1 MDARWENATNGYLKI
16 IYSMAFKWKIIFSP
30 FQTRQYCLAGL
41 MNNLTR
47 GLVVLQRDHILGPL
61 LQTLQEVDNLQIF
74 LVELKYFSSALCIL
88 TRSRISSALGD
99 WKVNSSL
106 RTVTRVKVWENAL
119 LLLKWDACISPGTS
133 VETIISWKYSNIPD
147 SSRLYATFSSSPQPH
162 TQAPVLMDLKLSD
175 MTICPIWNWNQQYN

>member
-1 MDARWENATNGYLKI
+1 MDARWENATNGYLEI
-16 IYSMAFKWKIIFSP
+16 IYSVAFKWKIIFSP

-74 LVELKYFSSALCIL
+74 LVEHKYFSFALCIL
-88 TRSRISSALGD
+88 TRSRMSSALGD
-99 WKVNSSL
+99 WNVNSSL

-119 LLLKWDACISPGTS
+119 LLLKWDACISLSSAPS
-133 VETIISWKYSNIPD
+133 VEMIISWKYSNIPD

-162 TQAPVLMDLKLSD
+162 TQAPVL
-175 MTICPIWNWNQQYN
+175 

>member
-119 LLLKWDACISPGTS
+119 LLLKWDACFSPGTS

-147 SSRLYATFSSSPQPH
+147 SSRLYATFSS
-162 TQAPVLMDLKLSD
+162 
-175 MTICPIWNWNQQYN
+175 

>member
-1 MDARWENATNGYLKI
+1 MDARWENATNGYLEI
-16 IYSMAFKWKIIFSP
+16 IYSVAFKWKIIFSP

-61 LQTLQEVDNLQIF
+61 LQTLQEVNNLQIF
-74 LVELKYFSSALCIL
+74 LVELKYFSFALCIL
-88 TRSRISSALGD
+88 TRSRMSSALGD
-99 WKVNSSL
+99 WNVNSSL

-119 LLLKWDACISPGTS
+119 LLLKWDACISLSSAPS
-133 VETIISWKYSNIPD
+133 VEMIISWKYSSIPD

-162 TQAPVLMDLKLSD
+162 TQAPVL
-175 MTICPIWNWNQQYN
+175 

>member
-1 MDARWENATNGYLKI
+1 MRSPLEKVRKEEPSPAAVARVKIQETWIFKKGEKVIIFNLRHTDDKTYHCDCDQMDARWENATNGYLEI
-16 IYSMAFKWKIIFSP
+16 IYSVAFKWKIIFSP

-74 LVELKYFSSALCIL
+74 LVELKYFSFALCIL
-88 TRSRISSALGD
+88 TRSRMSSALGD
-99 WKVNSSL
+99 WNVNSSL

-119 LLLKWDACISPGTS
+119 LLLK
-133 VETIISWKYSNIPD
+133 
-147 SSRLYATFSSSPQPH
+147 
-162 TQAPVLMDLKLSD
+162 
-175 MTICPIWNWNQQYN
+175 

>member
-1 MDARWENATNGYLKI
+1 MDARWENATNGYLEI
-16 IYSMAFKWKIIFSP
+16 IYSMVFKWKIIFSP
-30 FQTRQYCLAGL
+30 FQTRQCCLAGL

-74 LVELKYFSSALCIL
+74 LVELKYFSFALCIL
-88 TRSRISSALGD
+88 TRSRMSSALGD
-99 WKVNSSL
+99 WNVNSSL

-119 LLLKWDACISPGTS
+119 LLLKWDACISLSSAPS
-133 VETIISWKYSNIPD
+133 VEMIISWKYSNIPD

-162 TQAPVLMDLKLSD
+162 TQAPVL
-175 MTICPIWNWNQQYN
+175 